1 MTYQVLKSHC
11 LVSNVIWTFCLLLL
25 YLSAFVSE
33 FRLKTRL
40 TVAIQ
45 QLVCLANVE
54 IRPELY
60 PQSLHLLKTWS
71 ISIFQLT
78 YILCFLGLV
87 LLLLSAC
94 WRDSSWVSRFSSCCA
109 LQKNLT
115 ERWEVIQQE
124 LDSLLQVAHNLS
136 TYFAWPFA
144 DLTRYF
150 SNYIPPIFFF
160 MGGGGGGEMLY
171 GAKKMN
177 LSITL
182 KFNLLFPSP
191 YERWTL
197 WVDLVSR
204 ISFRETLETR
214 LALS

>member
-1 MTYQVLKSHC
+1 MTYKVLKSHC

-71 ISIFQLT
+71 ISIFPPT

-115 ERWEVIQQE
+115 ERWEVIQNE
-124 LDSLLQVAHNLS
+124 LDSLSQVARSLS
-136 TYFAWPFA
+136 PYFAWPFA
-144 DLTRYF
+144 DLIRYF
-150 SNYIPPIFFF
+150 SNYISPFFF
-160 MGGGGGGEMLY
+160 SVRRGGGGE
-171 GAKKMN
+171 G
-177 LSITL
+177 
-182 KFNLLFPSP
+182 
-191 YERWTL
+191 EGG
-197 WVDLVSR
+197 
-204 ISFRETLETR
+204 
-214 LALS
+214 